1 MENNQ
6 SNLLSF
12 LNKQALF
19 NNSPSK
25 NSRRRSSR
33 SHSKDRSHDGSSAN
47 YKNWVEDTNTTK
59 NILDQLSGQK
69 VYFIY

>member
-6 SNLLSF
+6 SNLLAF

-33 SHSKDRSHDGSSAN
+33 SRSKDRSNDGSSIN
-47 YKNWVEDTNTTK
+47 YRNWAEDSNNTK
-59 NILDQLSGQK
+59 NILDQLSDQK
-69 VYFIY
+69 V